1 MRAIDVVIF
10 IKIYYKIVP
19 GYQKLSWSKVITDFK
34 INNCRS
40 ICVNYFLNVKMCE
53 TFFFPHF
60 AVMAKDFYA
69 CVTNCV
75 GVFRETGSMN
85 YKKCAGTVGL
95 KKKRELS
102 EKVLSNFIK
111 FL

>member
-1 MRAIDVVIF
+1 M
-10 IKIYYKIVP
+10 
-19 GYQKLSWSKVITDFK
+19 SK
-34 INNCRS
+34 
-40 ICVNYFLNVKMCE
+40 CVKH
-53 TFFFPHF
+53 FFFPHF
-60 AVMAKDFYA
+60 AVMAKDFYT

-95 KKKRELS
+95 KKKKRELS